1 MAEPP
6 PPVQSTPAECSSSRH
21 FNDIRIDVPVQNAP
35 ASVAGGN
42 YSAMATKKDR
52 GMTA

>member
-6 PPVQSTPAECSSSRH
+6 PPVQSTPAECSPRH
-21 FNDIRIDVPVQNAP
+21 FNDLRIDVSVQNAP
-35 ASVAGGN
+35 ALVADGN
-42 YSAMATKKDR
+42 YSAMATRKDR